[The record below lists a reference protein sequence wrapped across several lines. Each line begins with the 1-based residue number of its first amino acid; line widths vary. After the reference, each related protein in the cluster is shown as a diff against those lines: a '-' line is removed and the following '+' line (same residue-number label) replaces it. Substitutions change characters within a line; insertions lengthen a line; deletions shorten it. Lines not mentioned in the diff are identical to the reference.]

1 MKQGSSTGSTP
12 LAARK
17 GIYRRV
23 LRQARPCWPHLAGIV
38 GLALLSIP
46 LNLLLP
52 VPLKI
57 VIDNVVGQRP
67 LPPWL
72 RAIAPS
78 SGPGTMLAVAAGL
91 LLGVGLLMQAQALAS
106 WLLQTWTGEKL
117 VLDFRSRLFWHSQR
131 LSLTYHDKSGS
142 SNTAYRIQH
151 DAPAIQ
157 YVTIHGMVPFI
168 VAAISFVTM
177 VYVTSTIDW
186 QLAAIAV
193 ALAPV
198 LVTLARKASVQAHE
212 GWHEVKKL
220 DSSAMSVLEEAL
232 TSVRLVKAFGREKR
246 EDERFL
252 NRSTERMRGQMRLA
266 GMQAGYHTA
275 IALLITIGTAG
286 ALLVGTMHV
295 RSGILSL
302 GELLLVMSY
311 MTQLYEP
318 LRTISA
324 KIPELQAW
332 AVSVERAFAL
342 LDESPEA
349 LDSPKARP
357 LKSTKGA
364 VRFEKV
370 SFTYP
375 NGRTV
380 LDNVSFDIP
389 AGTRVGIVGRT
400 GSGKSTLVN
409 LLTRFYDVS
418 SGRILLDGVDLREY
432 RLADLRNQFG
442 IVHQEPVLFSTSITD
457 NIAFTQPD
465 ASAEQIENAA
475 RAAGIHEFIDKLPE
489 RYETNVGERGT
500 LLSGGQRQRI
510 SVARAFLKD
519 APILILDEPTS
530 AIDSQTEA
538 EMMETT
544 DELMRGR
551 TTFMIAHRVS
561 TLRESDVVLVVRN
574 GGVRVISRVR
584 NFGPERATVHSRLWQ
599 PTEVLAFS
607 AD

>member
-1 MKQGSSTGSTP
+1 MKQGNPKGP
-12 LAARK
+12 AKPRPPK
-17 GIYRRV
+17 GIYRRI
-23 LRQARPCWPHLAGIV
+23 LQQARPCWPQLAAIV
-38 GLALLSIP
+38 ALSLLSIP

-52 VPLKI
+52 LPLKI
-57 VIDNVVGQRP
+57 VVDNVVGQRP
-67 LPPWL
+67 LPHWL
-72 RAIAPS
+72 AGIAPS
-78 SGPGTMLAVAAGL
+78 GSPGIMLATAASL
-91 LLGVGLLMQAQALAS
+91 LLGVGLLMQAQSLAS

-131 LSLTYHDKSGS
+131 LSLTYHDQSGS

-157 YVTIHGMVPFI
+157 YVTIQGMVPF
-168 VAAISFVTM
+168 VGAAVSFVTM
-177 VYVTSTIDW
+177 VYVTARIDW

-198 LVTLARKASVQAHE
+198 LVMLARKASLHAHE

-232 TSVRLVKAFGREKR
+232 TSIRLVKAFGREKR

-252 NRSTERMRGQMRLA
+252 IRSTERMRGQMRLA
-266 GMQAGYHTA
+266 GMQAGYHTG
-275 IALLITIGTAG
+275 IGLLITAGTAA

-332 AVSVERAFAL
+332 AVSVERAFTL

-349 LDSPKARP
+349 LDSPKARA
-357 LKSTKGA
+357 LKSARGA
-364 VRFEKV
+364 IRFENV
-370 SFTYP
+370 SFSYP

-380 LDNVSFDIP
+380 LNHVSFEIP
-389 AGTRVGIVGRT
+389 AGARVGIVGRT
-400 GSGKSTLVN
+400 GSGKSTMVN
-409 LLTRFYDVS
+409 LLTRFYDVTG
-418 SGRILLDGVDLREY
+418 GRILLDGTDLRDY

-442 IVHQEPVLFSTSITD
+442 IVLQEPVLFSTSIAD
-457 NIAFTQPD
+457 NIAFTVPD
-465 ASAEQIENAA
+465 ASPERIEDAA
-475 RAAGIHEFIDKLPE
+475 RAAGIHDFIDKLPK
-489 RYETNVGERGT
+489 RYETTVGDRGT

-530 AIDSQTEA
+530 AIDTQTEA
-538 EMMETT
+538 EMMATT

-561 TLRESDVVLVVRN
+561 TLRESDIILVVRN

-584 NFGPERATVHSRLWQ
+584 QFGAEQASVQSRLWQ
-599 PTEVLAFS
+599 PAGVLALS

>member
-1 MKQGSSTGSTP
+1 MKQGSSTGPTP
-12 LAARK
+12 RRAGK

-23 LRQARPCWPHLAGIV
+23 LQQARPCWPHLAAIV
-38 GLALLSIP
+38 ALALVSIP

-57 VIDNVVGQRP
+57 VVDSVVGQRP

-78 SGPGTMLAVAAGL
+78 GGPGMMLAIAAVL

-131 LSLTYHDKSGS
+131 LSLTYHDESGS

-157 YVTIHGMVPFI
+157 YVTIQGMVPFI
-168 VAAISFVTM
+168 VAAVSFVTM
-177 VYVTSTIDW
+177 VYVTASIDW
-186 QLAAIAV
+186 QLAGIAV
-193 ALAPV
+193 VLAPV
-198 LVTLARKASVQAHE
+198 LVMLARKASRHAHE

-232 TSVRLVKAFGREKR
+232 TSIRLVKAFGREKR

-275 IALLITIGTAG
+275 ISLLITVGTAA

-318 LRTISA
+318 LRTMSG

-332 AVSVERAFAL
+332 AVSVERAFEL
-342 LDESPEA
+342 LDEAPEP
-349 LDSPKARP
+349 LDLPGARQ
-357 LKSTKGA
+357 LNRARGA
-364 VRFEKV
+364 IRFENV
-370 SFTYP
+370 SFAYP
-375 NGRTV
+375 NGRSV
-380 LDNVSFDIP
+380 LNHVTFEIP
-389 AGTRVGIVGRT
+389 AGARVGIVGRT

-418 SGRILLDGVDLREY
+418 SGRILLDGVDVREY
-432 RLADLRNQFG
+432 RLADLRDQFG
-442 IVHQEPVLFSTSITD
+442 IVLQEPVLFSTSIAD

-475 RAAGIHEFIDKLPE
+475 RAAGIHEFIDKLPK
-489 RYETNVGERGT
+489 RYETNVGDRGT

-519 APILILDEPTS
+519 SPMLILDEPTS
-530 AIDSQTEA
+530 AIDAQTEA
-538 EMMETT
+538 EMLATT

-561 TLRESDVVLVVRN
+561 TLRESDIVLVVRN

-584 NFGPERATVHSRLWQ
+584 NFGPERATVHSRVWQ
-599 PTEVLAFS
+599 PTEVLALS
-607 AD
+607 SD